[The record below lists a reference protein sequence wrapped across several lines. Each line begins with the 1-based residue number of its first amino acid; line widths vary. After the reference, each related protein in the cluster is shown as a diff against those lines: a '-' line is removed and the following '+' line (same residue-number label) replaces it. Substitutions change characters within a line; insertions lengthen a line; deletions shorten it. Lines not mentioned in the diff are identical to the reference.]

1 MEKALTNEQEAI
13 RRCEYASQLLS
24 EANIPHEIKK
34 KEIGHINLL
43 GYVKAEGKIK
53 PVMSFWART
62 GKYIF
67 LRTPKEPIEIG
78 DCRGIQNCMK
88 SYRRFIEMEQE

>member
-1 MEKALTNEQEAI
+1 MKELTDNEKEAI
-13 RRCEYASQLLS
+13 RRFEYASQLLS

-43 GYVKAEGKIK
+43 GYVKDEGKIK
-53 PVMSFWART
+53 PIISFWART

-67 LRTPKEPIEIG
+67 LRTPKESIEVG
-78 DCRGIQNCMK
+78 DCRGIKNCIETYK
-88 SYRRFIEMEQE
+88 RFIEMEQN